1 MATATDPRE
10 RPPASDLRRSHFLA
24 GLLGALVVALPLLGL
39 ALGGALHTG
48 SGDSGSG
55 AAAAGSPVAA
65 AARAPEPAPAAAA
78 APARS
83 ATDVSALYERV
94 SPGVVSVEVT
104 TAEGGG
110 TGSGFVL
117 DRDGYILTND
127 HVVDGAQ
134 TVRVRFAD
142 SGAGGVTARVVGVD
156 PSTDLALLKIDPAG
170 RKLTPLTL
178 GSSKGLKVGQP
189 AIAIGS
195 PFRLE
200 GTLTTGVIS
209 ALGRSI
215 QAPNDFSIDNVV
227 QTDAAINPGN
237 SGGPLLDATGKV
249 VGINAQIA
257 TSSQSSSG
265 VGFAIPIDTAKGVL
279 TQLKTGREIKRG
291 YLGIQTADAA
301 TGTGAVIAS
310 VVPGGPA
317 AHSGLRAGDR
327 IVSIGD
333 SPVAQADDVAAAI
346 AAVKPGR
353 EVKLTVQRSG
363 GGRRTVAVTLGA
375 RPAQA
380 GSPG

>member
-1 MATATDPRE
+1 MATDT
-10 RPPASDLRRSHFLA
+10 RRTHFLA
-24 GLLGALVVALPLLGL
+24 GLLGALVVALPIMGL
-39 ALGGALHTG
+39 AIGGAF
-48 SGDSGSG
+48 
-55 AAAAGSPVAA
+55 SPGERSVATTPPA
-65 AARAPEPAPAAAA
+65 STAAPATPAA

-94 SPGVVSVEVT
+94 SPGVVSVDVT
-104 TAEGGG
+104 TAQGDG

-134 TVRVRFAD
+134 TVRVHFAK
-142 SGAGGVTARVVGVD
+142 GAPVDARVVGTD

-170 RKLTPLTL
+170 RTLTPLAL
-178 GSSKGLKVGQP
+178 GSSSGLKVGQP

-215 QAPNDFSIDNVV
+215 DAPNNFSIDDVV

-237 SGGPLLDATGKV
+237 SGGPLLDAGGRV

-257 TSSQSSSG
+257 TATQSNSG
-265 VGFAIPIDTAKGVL
+265 VGFAIPIDTAKQVL
-279 TQLKTGREIKRG
+279 GQLKSGQEIKRA
-291 YLGIQTADAA
+291 YLGVQTSDPL
-301 TGTGAVIAS
+301 TGTGAVVEG

-317 AHSGLRAGDR
+317 DAAGLQVGDH
-327 IVSIGD
+327 VLSVGGH
-333 SPVAQADDVAAAI
+333 PVAQSADVAAAV
-346 AAVKPGR
+346 ARLAPGR
-353 EVKLTVQRSG
+353 DVKLSVRRG
-363 GGRRTVAVTLGA
+363 GGQRTLTIKLGT
-375 RPAQA
+375 RPQRAT
-380 GSPG
+380 G

>member
-1 MATATDPRE
+1 MAIAPPPRA
-10 RPPASDLRRSHFLA
+10 PSPAPDLRRSHFLA
-24 GLLGALVVALPLLGL
+24 GLLGALVVALPILGL
-39 ALGGALHTG
+39 AIGGAFSSSST
-48 SGDSGSG
+48 STTD
-55 AAAAGSPVAA
+55 
-65 AARAPEPAPAAAA
+65 PAAAA
-78 APARS
+78 SSPSAAAAPAAVAPARS

-104 TAEGGG
+104 TAGGGG

-134 TVRVRFAD
+134 TVRVRFGEG
-142 SGAGGVTARVVGVD
+142 SPITARVVGVD
-156 PSTDLALLKIDPAG
+156 QSTDLALIKIDPAG
-170 RKLTPLTL
+170 RKLTPLAL

-215 QAPNDFSIDNVV
+215 QAPNNFSIDNVV

-237 SGGPLLDATGKV
+237 SGGPLLDASGKV

-257 TSSQSSSG
+257 TSTQSNSG
-265 VGFAIPIDTAKGVL
+265 VGFAIPIDTAKQVL
-279 TQLKTGREIKRG
+279 GQLKTGQAIKRG
-291 YLGIQTADAA
+291 YLGIQTTDAT
-301 TGTGAVIAS
+301 TGTGAVVAD
-310 VVPGGPA
+310 VVAGGPA
-317 AHSGLRAGDR
+317 AEAGLRAGDVV
-327 IVSIGD
+327 IAVDDTTVSQ
-333 SPVAQADDVAAAI
+333 PDDVV
-346 AAVKPGR
+346 AAVSSLKPGR
-353 EVKLTVQRSG
+353 EIKVRVRRGGEERSITVKLGT
-363 GGRRTVAVTLGA
+363 

-380 GSPG
+380 AG

>member
-1 MATATDPRE
+1 MTTDT
-10 RPPASDLRRSHFLA
+10 RRSHFLA

-39 ALGGALHTG
+39 AIGGAFSTA
-48 SGDSGSG
+48 SGG
-55 AAAAGSPVAA
+55 AGTAPTATRSTPVAQ
-65 AARAPEPAPAAAA
+65 APAA

-94 SPGVVSVEVT
+94 SPGVVSIEVS
-104 TAEGGG
+104 TAAGGG
-110 TGSGFVL
+110 SGSGFVI

-134 TVRVRFAD
+134 AVRVRF
-142 SGAGGVTARVVGVD
+142 GAGGAPVTARVVGTD

-170 RKLTPLTL
+170 RTLAPLAL

-209 ALGRSI
+209 ALGRTI
-215 QAPNDFSIDNVV
+215 TAPNNFSIDNVV

-237 SGGPLLDATGKV
+237 SGGPLLDADGRV

-257 TSSQSSSG
+257 TATQSNSG
-265 VGFAIPIDTAKGVL
+265 VGFAIPIDTAKQVL
-279 TQLKTGREIKRG
+279 EQLKRGQEIKRA
-291 YLGIQTADAA
+291 YLGVSTGDAE
-301 TGTGAVIAS
+301 TGTGAVVS
-310 VVPGGPA
+310 EVVPGGPA
-317 AHSGLRAGDR
+317 DVAGLQPGDR
-327 IVSIGD
+327 IVSIAGREVMR
-333 SPVAQADDVAAAI
+333 SDDVAAA
-346 AAVKPGR
+346 VSNSQPGR
-353 EVKLTVQRSG
+353 DVKVQVQRDDDERTLTVKLGT
-363 GGRRTVAVTLGA
+363 

-380 GSPG
+380 QAQPG